1 LTGRKYCWTKETWL
15 AVSGQTKFQNRIS
28 YLIAP
33 HFPKRSK
40 KKNKCLSFFSS
51 HRMKK
56 PGERCPDFEEEAEGF
71 LICFL
76 LPCFVIGENR
86 HVRATALPINRLA

>member
-1 LTGRKYCWTKETWL
+1 
-15 AVSGQTKFQNRIS
+15 
-28 YLIAP
+28 
-33 HFPKRSK
+33 
-40 KKNKCLSFFSS
+40 
-51 HRMKK
+51 MKK